1 MNLSNILFSTLKQD
15 NKMTNKATTFKELL
29 DLIDPYSGRYISTE
43 IEKHIDFDAFREII
57 SDHHIINQKLI
68 KYEEIRKVFEKVIPH
83 GTLSEIHEEFIQ
95 ALRDYLK
102 REDVLNE
109 ADYLNSD
116 IVFEQG
122 SDNTTFNGNYECLI
136 VQLNSI
142 DKFERPETDREIT
155 RRLKERFEA
164 HYSQSWECLN
174 QYKTFCAS
182 IKHFPQKQRDEVK
195 EMFLANINDKAV
207 RDFVINASA

>member
-1 MNLSNILFSTLKQD
+1 
-15 NKMTNKATTFKELL
+15 MTNKATTFKELL
-29 DLIDPYSGRYISTE
+29 DLIDPHSGRYISTE
-43 IEKHIDFDAFREII
+43 IGKHIDFDAFREII

-68 KYEEIRKVFEKVIPH
+68 KYEEIRKVFEKVIPR
-83 GTLSEIHEEFIQ
+83 GTLFEIHEAFVQ
-95 ALRDYLK
+95 VLRDYLK
-102 REDVLNE
+102 RQDVLNE

-116 IVFEQG
+116 IVFKQG

-136 VQLNSI
+136 VELKSTDQ
-142 DKFERPETDREIT
+142 FERPETDREIIH
-155 RRLKERFEA
+155 RLKKRFEA
-164 HYSQSWECLN
+164 HYAQSWECLN
-174 QYKTFCAS
+174 QYKAFCAS